1 MVHKH
6 ASSISTNGHVSYS
19 LGGLQ
24 DFRCQ
29 PLALGFRTNWDL
41 VEVGPRDQ
49 GLTIKTRFI

>member
-6 ASSISTNGHVSYS
+6 ASSNSTDGHVSHS
-19 LGGLQ
+19 PGGLQ

-41 VEVGPRDQ
+41 VEVGPGDQ

>member
-29 PLALGFRTNWDL
+29 PLALGFITNWDL

-49 GLTIKTRFI
+49 GLTITTRFI